1 MPTESE
7 PVLISALNEY
17 VFCPRRCGLK
27 YIDGYWADNEHT
39 AVGTLL
45 HDQADAPG
53 YETDAGVTLL
63 RALPLFSARYGL
75 SGKADIVEVR
85 EVNFELRKSDFEMKE
100 ANAVLDSDKS
110 AIRIPKS
117 AIASAA
123 ASGKSAIRNSK
134 SEILYAPVEYK
145 KGKRRKWDND
155 DVQLCAQ
162 AFCLEEMF
170 SVTVP
175 EGFIYHAG
183 SKRRRKVSFDES
195 LRLETKRT
203 IEAVRA
209 LIANREVPP
218 AVLKPRCDGC
228 SLRSVCLPELTQIAA
243 RTRVNDYGKNLWT

>member
-1 MPTESE
+1 MPTEIE

-17 VFCPRRCGLK
+17 VFCPRRCALK
-27 YIDGYWADNEHT
+27 YVDGYWADNEHT
-39 AVGTLL
+39 AAGTLL
-45 HDQADAPG
+45 HDHADAPG

-63 RALPLFSARYGL
+63 RGLPLFSERYGL

-85 EVNFELRKSDFEMKE
+85 DLWTAATSRRFRESKDLALLAKQS
-100 ANAVLDSDKS
+100 ADKS
-110 AIRIPKS
+110 
-117 AIASAA
+117 
-123 ASGKSAIRNSK
+123 GHSK
-134 SEILYAPVEYK
+134 QYAPVEYK

-195 LRLETKRT
+195 LRSETKQT

-243 RTRVNDYGKNLWT
+243 RAKVEAYEKNLWL

>member
-1 MPTESE
+1 MEPTNQPET
-7 PVLISALNEY
+7 ISVAALNQY
-17 VFCPRRCGLK
+17 VFCPRRCALMFVEG
-27 YIDGYWADNEHT
+27 IWADNEHT
-39 AVGTLL
+39 ALGTLL
-45 HDQADAPG
+45 HDHADEPG

-63 RALPLFSARYGL
+63 RGLPLFSERYGL
-75 SGKADIVEVR
+75 SGKADIVE
-85 EVNFELRKSDFEMKE
+85 E
-100 ANAVLDSDKS
+100 ANAVLD
-110 AIRIPKS
+110 
-117 AIASAA
+117 
-123 ASGKSAIRNSK
+123 SGKSAIRNSK
-134 SEILYAPVEYK
+134 SEMLYAPVEYK

-175 EGFIYHAG
+175 KGFIYHAG

-195 LRLETKRT
+195 LRSETKST
-203 IEAVRA
+203 IEAVRS

-243 RTRVNDYGKNLWT
+243 RGKVNDYGKNLWT

>member
-1 MPTESE
+1 MEPTDQPET
-7 PVLISALNEY
+7 ISVAALNQY
-17 VFCPRRCGLK
+17 VFCPRRCALMFVEG
-27 YIDGYWADNEHT
+27 IWADNEHT

-45 HDQADAPG
+45 HDHADAPG
-53 YETDAGVTLL
+53 YETDAGVKIL
-63 RALPLFSARYGL
+63 RAVPLFSERYGL
-75 SGKADIVEVR
+75 SGKADIVEVK
-85 EVNFELRKSDFEMKE
+85 EVKDGAGKRK
-100 ANAVLDSDKS
+100 V
-110 AIRIPKS
+110 
-117 AIASAA
+117 
-123 ASGKSAIRNSK
+123 
-134 SEILYAPVEYK
+134 YAPVEYK

-170 SVTVP
+170 SVAAP

-203 IEAVRA
+203 IEAVRE

-228 SLRSVCLPELTQIAA
+228 SLRSVCLPELTQIVA
-243 RTRVNDYGKNLWT
+243 RAKVEAYEKNLWL

>member
-1 MPTESE
+1 MPIESE
-7 PVLISALNEY
+7 PVLVSALNEY

-27 YIDGYWADNEHT
+27 YVDGYWADNEHT

-45 HDQADAPG
+45 HDHADAPG
-53 YETDAGVTLL
+53 YETDAGVTML
-63 RALPLFSARYGL
+63 RAVPLFSERYGL

-85 EVNFELRKSDFEMKE
+85 KGNREKRIADCEIKE
-100 ANAVLDSDKS
+100 ANAVVD
-110 AIRIPKS
+110 
-117 AIASAA
+117 
-123 ASGKSAIRNSK
+123 SGKSAIRNSQ
-134 SEILYAPVEYK
+134 SEIPLVYAPVEYK

-203 IEAVRA
+203 IEVVRA

-243 RTRVNDYGKNLWT
+243 RAKVEAYEKNLWT

>member
-1 MPTESE
+1 MFVEG
-7 PVLISALNEY
+7 I
-17 VFCPRRCGLK
+17 
-27 YIDGYWADNEHT
+27 WADNEHT

-45 HDQADAPG
+45 HDHADAPG
-53 YETDAGVTLL
+53 YETDAGVTIL
-63 RALPLFSARYGL
+63 RAVPLFSERYGL

-85 EVNFELRKSDFEMKE
+85 KNFGLRIADCEMKE
-100 ANAVLDSDKS
+100 ADAVVDSGKS
-110 AIRIPKS
+110 AIRIP
-117 AIASAA
+117 
-123 ASGKSAIRNSK
+123 K

-170 SVTVP
+170 SVTVA

-195 LRLETKRT
+195 LRSETRQT

-209 LIANREVPP
+209 LVANREVPP

-243 RTRVNDYGKNLWT
+243 RAKVENYEKNLWT